1 MTCRNSLNISLAG
14 FELLAFYITAL
25 IRSEHLLMT
34 LPFVVVLRFLYD
46 FKIDLADVAFSP
58 LVDYA
63 IKVDVQLSL
72 GHM

>member
-1 MTCRNSLNISLAG
+1 
-14 FELLAFYITAL
+14 
-25 IRSEHLLMT
+25 MT
-34 LPFVVVLRFLYD
+34 LPFVVLLRFLYD

-63 IKVDVQLSL
+63 IKVDVQLCL

>member
-1 MTCRNSLNISLAG
+1 MTCRNTLNVSLAG

-25 IRSEHLLMT
+25 IRPEHLLMNLT
-34 LPFVVVLRFLYD
+34 FVVILRFLYE

-63 IKVDVQLSL
+63 IKVDV
-72 GHM
+72 